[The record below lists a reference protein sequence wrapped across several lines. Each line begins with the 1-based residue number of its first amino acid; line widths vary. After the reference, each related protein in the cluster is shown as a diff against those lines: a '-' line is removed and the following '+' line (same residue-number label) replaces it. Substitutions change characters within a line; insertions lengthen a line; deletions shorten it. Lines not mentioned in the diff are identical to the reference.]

1 MGIIKTKTL
10 KTLLKCTEKL
20 AKILVNCQRS
30 RPDHSYKGAFAFP
43 SAEVGCPRAKKA
55 ADEKCKLAAM
65 LSLFILHTFGTS
77 RSERAHLL
85 ASNLG
90 GVGSSDDCVVTLSVA
105 VANHSSFGTASST
118 DVKAKA
124 LKR

>member
-1 MGIIKTKTL
+1 VGIIKTKTL

-55 ADEKCKLAAM
+55 ADAKCKLAAM
-65 LSLFILHTFGTS
+65 LSLFILHTNVWDIPKRTS
-77 RSERAHLL
+77 AFVGQH
-85 ASNLG
+85 LG
-90 GVGSSDDCVVTLSVA
+90 GVGSSDDCVDHA
-105 VANHSSFGTASST
+105 IHCGGQPF
-118 DVKAKA
+118 
-124 LKR
+124 